1 MRYGDRTVITLDMV
15 ERMEILRGAM
25 MVLSKLTFVREVY
38 LFGSM
43 LDGKI
48 TGASDIDLLIVIDSV
63 DPKRAYIEIALAL
76 EEELG
81 ERAYIIDIH
90 VVSKN
95 LLDEQPFKWLHKNSK
110 KIL

>member
-1 MRYGDRTVITLDMV
+1 MPTILDLNERT
-15 ERMEILRGAM
+15 EILKDATV
-25 MVLSKLTFVREVY
+25 VLSKLAYVKEVY

-43 LDGKI
+43 LSGKI
-48 TGASDIDLLIVIDSV
+48 TGASDIDLLIVIDDV

-76 EEELG
+76 KEEQG

-95 LLDEQPFKWLHKNSK
+95 LLDKQPFKWLHKKSK